1 MSEEKS
7 AIRCPR
13 CGAQIERAC
22 PPEGETLPGSPLR
35 KCPECGRLY
44 FDEIY
49 EEAALSAFEKVK
61 IGFPYIRILYAAV
74 PTAGVL
80 VYLRT
85 YLHAP
90 GPGALVPLIAFAFA
104 ITGGLGL
111 DGKITEFLQMALPN
125 NPEIVTLLSE
135 RAAGIIDSAQGGGL
149 GLVSAIF
156 FLWTIL
162 WMMFQVER
170 VFNNVW
176 GILKIPRKIY
186 KRFGFYFLVLLLMPF
201 LVIIFGSSIVY
212 TSNLPN
218 LYGLDLKDM
227 RFIFKLLGYF
237 AFYLILV
244 GTLTVMYKYI
254 PATKVEIR
262 YAFRSALIAGVI
274 FILFQYLYMHTQMFV
289 GRLNQAYGVLAA
301 IPLFLI
307 FLNFSWQIIIYGAQL
322 TYSFQNVDKYNVSAW
337 DTEAR

>member
-1 MSEEKS
+1 MKLGRKITDLFSDRIWTLDTS
-7 AIRCPR
+7 
-13 CGAQIERAC
+13 GSTRAYA
-22 PPEGETLPGSPLR
+22 ELVR
-35 KCPECGRLY
+35 V
-44 FDEIY
+44 
-49 EEAALSAFEKVK
+49 VK
-61 IGFPYIRILYAAV
+61 IIRITLSTFMENRMGFQCV
-74 PTAGVL
+74 
-80 VYLRT
+80 
-85 YLHAP
+85 
-90 GPGALVPLIAFAFA
+90 ALAYFITLAFVPLIAFAFA
-104 ITGGLGL
+104 VTGGLGL
-111 DGKITEFLQMALPN
+111 DDKITDFLQMVLP
-125 NPEIVTLLSE
+125 TYHKRQGLLSE
-135 RAAGIIDSAQGGGL
+135 KAAGILQSAQGGGL

-322 TYSFQNVDKYNVSAW
+322 TYSFQNVDQYKVSAW
-337 DTEAR
+337 DNENK